1 MIRPIPPADL
11 PASPCGPAIVD
22 DAADLCLAMT
32 ADTALETRKVPF
44 RFTAMMRSQSSG
56 VVLATVT
63 GWVIPATFAS

>member
-1 MIRPIPPADL
+1 
-11 PASPCGPAIVD
+11 
-22 DAADLCLAMT
+22 MT